1 MPRVLLLA
9 FAAIL
14 TPHAAA
20 AEHAH
25 SDAAAAQGVLS
36 VDVYAAGD
44 TVDVLTA
51 ERAGASAAPT
61 LWYRRSID
69 GGKSWGEPVRVG
81 EGMPVPHQPHRAND
95 PQIAS
100 SGRQVIAVWAS
111 AGRGYRSSGA
121 MVTALSTDGGRTWK
135 RGPNPADDDRY
146 DGHGFADLAAR
157 GGRFHLT
164 WLDKRS
170 GAQGVRYAYSND
182 AGASWSRNVSVRA
195 TSCECCWNTLL
206 PASDRSVYLLFRGKA
221 PRDMGIASSRD
232 EGVSWKT
239 VGAVGAFNWQI
250 EACPETGGALAATR
264 RGASERLHAL
274 VWTGQTGQR
283 GVHYMSS
290 LDGGSD
296 WTHGTRFGSEFAQ
309 RADLTARGE
318 ELVAVWDDI
327 AGQNGAVFM
336 SRSKNS
342 GAEWSKPMKLSAERA
357 SAIYPRV
364 VATNASFLVLWT
376 ETSSNESQLR
386 MLLLK

>member
-1 MPRVLLLA
+1 MTRVLLLA
-9 FAAIL
+9 FVASAM
-14 TPHAAA
+14 PHAGA

-25 SDAAAAQGVLS
+25 SDGAAAQGVLS

-51 ERAGASAAPT
+51 ERVGASAAPT

-69 GGKSWGEPVRVG
+69 GGKTWAAPVRVG

-100 SGRQVIAVWAS
+100 SGQQVIVVWAS
-111 AGRGYRSSGA
+111 AGRGYRSSGP
-121 MVTALSTDGGRTWK
+121 MVTALSNDGGRTWK

-182 AGASWSRNVSVRA
+182 AGSSWSRNVSVRA

-206 PASDRSVYLLFRGKA
+206 PARDRSVYLLFRGKA
-221 PRDMGIASSRD
+221 PRDMGIASSGD
-232 EGVSWKT
+232 DGVSWKPL
-239 VGAVGAFNWQI
+239 GAVGAFNWQI
-250 EACPETGGALAATR
+250 EACPETGGALATTR
-264 RGASERLHAL
+264 QGASERLHAL
-274 VWTGQTGQR
+274 VWTGQSGQR
-283 GVHYMSS
+283 GLHYVSS
-290 LDGGSD
+290 RDGGSG

-309 RADLTARGE
+309 RADLAGRGE

-336 SRSKNS
+336 SRSTND

-364 VATNASFLVLWT
+364 VATNSGFLVLWT

-386 MLLLK
+386 

>member
-9 FAAIL
+9 FVVS
-14 TPHAAA
+14 TMSHAAA

-25 SDAAAAQGVLS
+25 SDGAAAQGVLS

-44 TVDVLTA
+44 TIDVLTA
-51 ERAGASAAPT
+51 ERAGAIAPT
-61 LWYRRSID
+61 LWYRRSTD
-69 GGKSWGEPVRVG
+69 GGKSWAEPVRVG

-100 SGRQVIAVWAS
+100 SGRQVVAVWAS
-111 AGRGYRSSGA
+111 AGRGYRSSGP
-121 MVTALSTDGGRTWK
+121 MVTALSSDGGRTWK

-146 DGHGFADLAAR
+146 DGHGFADVAAR
-157 GGRFHLT
+157 AGRFHLT

-170 GAQGVRYAYSND
+170 GVQGVRYAYSND
-182 AGASWSRNVSVRA
+182 AGSSWSRNMSVRS

-206 PASDRSVYLLFRGKA
+206 PARDRSVYLLFRGKA

-232 EGVSWKT
+232 DGVSWKAL
-239 VGAVGAFNWQI
+239 GAVGAFNWQI

-264 RGASERLHAL
+264 QGASNRLHAL
-274 VWTGQTGQR
+274 VWTGQAGQR
-283 GVHYMSS
+283 GVHFMSS
-290 LDGGSD
+290 LDGGAD
-296 WTHGTRFGSEFAQ
+296 WSHGTRFGSEFAQ
-309 RADLTARGE
+309 RADLAARGE

-336 SRSKNS
+336 SRSKND
-342 GAEWSKPMKLSAERA
+342 GAEWSKPLKLSAERA

-364 VATNASFLVLWT
+364 VATNSSFLVLWT